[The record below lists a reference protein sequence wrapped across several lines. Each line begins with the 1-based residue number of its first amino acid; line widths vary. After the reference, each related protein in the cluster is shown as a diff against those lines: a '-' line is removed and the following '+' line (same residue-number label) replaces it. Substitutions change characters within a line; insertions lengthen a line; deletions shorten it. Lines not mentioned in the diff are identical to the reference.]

1 MDGKEHAIA
10 MTHEG
15 QMNIFEASYMQEHT
29 EKQEESKMVEQAM
42 AKLQAEL
49 RVDGVHP
56 YVSAIGNFLLDFLKD
71 NPTEAEKIMVKDKTI
86 VGSMKALRKE
96 GEKVKVDNC
105 AILTPE
111 QGYEIVL
118 GYFGIKTTA
127 AVPNVNSLATSI
139 QNDALKEP
147 VNASKVV
154 APAQKFEA
162 SLDEFL

>member
-56 YVSAIGNFLLDFLKD
+56 YVSAIGNFLMDHIKD
-71 NPTEAEKIMVKDKTI
+71 NPSAAEKIMAEGKTI
-86 VGSMKALRKE
+86 VGSMKEMRKE
-96 GEKVKVDNC
+96 AEKVKVDNC
-105 AILTPE
+105 AVLTGE
-111 QGYEIVL
+111 QGFEIVL
-118 GYFGIKTTA
+118 KYFDITTGDTPIKQKDSPKVINSVNLSGVA
-127 AVPNVNSLATSI
+127 APR
-139 QNDALKEP
+139 
-147 VNASKVV
+147 
-154 APAQKFEA
+154 FEA

>member
-56 YVSAIGNFLLDFLKD
+56 YVSAIGNFLMDHIKD
-71 NPTEAEKIMVKDKTI
+71 NPSAAEKIMAEGKTI
-86 VGSMKALRKE
+86 VGSMKEMQKKA
-96 GEKVKVDNC
+96 EKVKVDNC
-105 AILTPE
+105 AVLTRE

-118 GYFGIKTTA
+118 EYFDITGTA
-127 AVPNVNSLATSI
+127 PVVNTVSLNNAP
-139 QNDALKEP
+139 KEP
-147 VNASKVV
+147 ITAPKPASR
-154 APAQKFEA
+154 FEA

>member
-15 QMNIFEASYMQEHT
+15 QINIFEAEYQVK
-29 EKQEESKMVEQAM
+29 KQEALKVVEQAM

-56 YVSAIGNFLLDFLKD
+56 YVSAIGNFLMDHIKD
-71 NPTEAEKIMVKDKTI
+71 NLSAAEKIMAEGKTI
-86 VGSMKALRKE
+86 VGSMKEMRKE
-96 GEKVKVDNC
+96 AEKVKVDNC
-105 AILTPE
+105 AVLTRE

-118 GYFGIKTTA
+118 KYFDITGTA
-127 AVPNVNSLATSI
+127 PVVKAVAPVSPDNVP
-139 QNDALKEP
+139 KEP
-147 VNASKVV
+147 VTAPKPASR
-154 APAQKFEA
+154 FEA

>member
-56 YVSAIGNFLLDFLKD
+56 YVSAIGNFLMDHIKD
-71 NPTEAEKIMVKDKTI
+71 NPTAAEKIMTKDKTI
-86 VGSMKALRKE
+86 VGSMKAMRKIA
-96 GEKVKVDNC
+96 EKQKVDNC
-105 AILTPE
+105 AVLTPE
-111 QGYEIVL
+111 QGYKAVL
-118 GYFGIKTTA
+118 DYFGIKTPGTA
-127 AVPNVNSLATSI
+127 PIVKTVTPPTLNNAT
-139 QNDALKEP
+139 KE
-147 VNASKVV
+147 SV
-154 APAQKFEA
+154 ATAPRPTQRFEA